1 MNLLETF
8 HLQHPE
14 WLWAI
19 PLALWLPWWLRRQY
33 RQNAAWSRYCEP
45 RLLARLSHVRGRG
58 SDSRGLACLLSALL
72 LLATLS
78 AAGPSWRQE
87 SYPML
92 ESSAARVIVLELSQR
107 MLVEDLQPNRFER
120 ARDLARQLLAT
131 DFDGE
136 TGLVAFAGAAFV
148 VSPLSRDAGTLNA
161 FLEALHPE
169 TMPLDGSRIDLGI
182 ASAQDLLEA
191 SVAGRGHILVIGSGD
206 EEIDPAVAAAQLAA
220 GRGHRVSVL
229 AVGSAE
235 GGPLRDRRG
244 ALQRDEQGGFVVART
259 RFAELQRIARVGG
272 GGFFRLEDALTQSAS
287 LELDAASR
295 ELDALAELR
304 QEDERKMANDG
315 ALVVWFMLPLALL
328 LFRRNALWILLLAIY
343 LPAERP
349 LMAQDYDA
357 WWQHVETRALQAYR
371 QGDYIAAIELSRQPL
386 LLGAAHYRR
395 GEYERALEAFARDD
409 SAQGWYNRG
418 NSHARLE
425 QFPEALS
432 AYLAAL
438 EREPGHRA
446 AAYNRDL
453 VAAYLERQ
461 RERAREADPD
471 ADSADDPET
480 GDIENGEQ
488 RVGLAA
494 RTSPNPGEQDDSGAG
509 EGASRSGGQF
519 SGDDS
524 YTGRERDLDALLLQ
538 ENSAEVMEQAQI
550 EDWINSLPETST
562 ELFRRKFLR
571 DYERQ
576 RQQAR

>member
-1 MNLLETF
+1 MSLLDDF
-8 HLQHPE
+8 QLLHPE
-14 WLWAI
+14 WLWAL
-19 PLALWLPWWLRRQY
+19 PLAAWLPWWLRRQY
-33 RQNAAWSRYCEP
+33 RENSAWSRFCEP
-45 RLLARLSHVRGRG
+45 RLLSRLSGVRGRD
-58 SDSRGLACLLSALL
+58 SDSRRLAWLLSALL
-72 LLATLS
+72 LLGTLS

-92 ESSAARVIVLELSQR
+92 ESSAARVIVLELSRR
-107 MLVEDLQPNRFER
+107 MLVEDLQPNRIER
-120 ARDLARQLLAT
+120 ARELARRLLAT
-131 DFDGE
+131 EYDGE

-148 VSPLSRDAGTLNA
+148 VSPLSRDAGTLNT

-191 SVAGRGHILVIGSGD
+191 SVAGRGHIVVIGSGGD
-206 EEIDPAVAAAQLAA
+206 ELDPAVAAAQLAA
-220 GRGHRVSVL
+220 SRGHRVSVL
-229 AVGSAE
+229 AVGSVE

-244 ALQRDEQGGFVVART
+244 ALQRDDRGGFVVART
-259 RFAELQRIARVGG
+259 RFAELQRIARAGG
-272 GGFFRLEDALTQSAS
+272 GGFIRIEDGQTPAAS
-287 LELDAASR
+287 LELDAASP
-295 ELDALAELR
+295 ELGALAELQ

-315 ALVVWFMLPLALL
+315 ALVVWLMLPLALL
-328 LFRRNALWILLLAIY
+328 LFRRNALWILLLAAY

-349 LMAQDYDA
+349 LMAREYDA
-357 WWQHVETRALQAYR
+357 WWQHAETQALQAYR
-371 QGDYIAAIELSRQPL
+371 QGDFAAAIELSRQPL

-395 GEYERALEAFARDD
+395 GEYERALEAFSRED

-432 AYLAAL
+432 AYRAAL

-446 AAYNRDL
+446 AAFNRDL

-461 RERAREADPD
+461 REQSGKADPD
-471 ADSADDPET
+471 ADSDDDAET
-480 GDIENGEQ
+480 GDTESEEQ

-519 SGDDS
+519 SEDDS
-524 YTGRERDLDALLLQ
+524 YTGRERALDALLQQ
-538 ENSAEVMEQAQI
+538 ENSAEAIEQARI